1 MTGIQGKKILFL
13 SVSFFGYENA
23 IAERLSLLGAEV
35 DFYDERPSNSNL
47 SKGLIRLNTS
57 IYYRKITRYYRR
69 ILNETRNRK
78 YDYFLLIKGEATP
91 AFFLQAVRDNNP
103 GIQMIYYNFDPL
115 SEYPQLISHLRYFDR
130 KFTFEFSDAVTF
142 NLNFRPL
149 FYLDEYR
156 DTGKSVI
163 RTADY
168 DMVFI
173 GSAHTDRYIVGEKI
187 RAVADALRLRSYFY
201 YYAMGRFTF
210 RLKKIIDKNL
220 AQFDIDKVSFTKLT
234 HDEIIRFYGKTKS
247 VVDIN
252 KPFQQGL
259 TIRTFEVLASGKKLI
274 TTNADIQNYPFYD
287 PDNIMI
293 TDREN
298 VILDPG
304 FFSTPFKTIEQ
315 SILYRMSLD
324 SFIECLFDKPQ
335 DDYWNSFR
343 NPY

>member
-1 MTGIQGKKILFL
+1 MTAVQGKKILFL

-23 IAERLSLLGAEV
+23 IAERLCGLGAEV
-35 DFYDERPSNSNL
+35 DFYDERPSNSNF
-47 SKGLIRLNTS
+47 SKGLIRLNKNL
-57 IYYRKITRYYRR
+57 YHRKITTYYRR
-69 ILNETRNRK
+69 ILNDTGNRK

-91 AFFLQAVRDNNP
+91 AFFLQAIRDNNP

-115 SEYPQLISHLRYFDR
+115 SEYPHLISHLRYFDR
-130 KFTFEFSDAVTF
+130 KFTFEFSDAAQF

-149 FYLDEYR
+149 FYLDEYKN
-156 DTGKSVI
+156 TAKSVT

-187 RAVADALRLRSYFY
+187 RAVANSLRLKSYFY

-210 RLKKIIDKNL
+210 RLKKMIDKNL
-220 AQFDIDKVSFTKLT
+220 EQFDIDKVSFTKLT
-234 HDEIIRFYGKTKS
+234 HDEIIGFYRNTKS
-247 VVDIN
+247 VLDIN

-259 TIRTFEVLASGKKLI
+259 TIRTFEVLASEKKLI
-274 TTNADIQNYPFYD
+274 TTNADIQNYPFYN

-298 VILDPG
+298 IVLDPG
-304 FFSTPFKTIEQ
+304 FFTTPFKTIDRD
-315 SILYRMSLD
+315 ILYRMSLD

-335 DDYWNSFR
+335 DDYWNAFR
-343 NPY
+343 NTY